1 MTTTLPAIPE
11 SRRSGWSGVFAL
23 SLAAFALV
31 ASEFMP
37 VSLLTPL
44 ASDFQITEGQ
54 AGLAISVSGA
64 FALLTSLTISRLT
77 GRTDRKLVLLGL
89 SFLMLVSGAIAA

>member
-1 MTTTLPAIPE
+1 MPDENPSNSWGAVLAM
-11 SRRSGWSGVFAL
+11 

-44 ASDFQITEGQ
+44 AADLQITEGQ
-54 AGLAISVSGA
+54 AGQGISVSGV
-64 FALLTSLTISRLT
+64 FALLTSLVIAAVAARM
-77 GRTDRKLVLLGL
+77 DRK
-89 SFLMLVSGAIAA
+89 

>member
-1 MTTTLPAIPE
+1 M
-11 SRRSGWSGVFAL
+11 

-44 ASDFQITEGQ
+44 ASDLHISEGQ
-54 AGLAISVSGA
+54 AGQGISVSGL
-64 FALLTSLTISRLT
+64 FALLTSLI
-77 GRTDRKLVLLGL
+77 
-89 SFLMLVSGAIAA
+89 IAAVAAKVERKRLLLALTALMIVS